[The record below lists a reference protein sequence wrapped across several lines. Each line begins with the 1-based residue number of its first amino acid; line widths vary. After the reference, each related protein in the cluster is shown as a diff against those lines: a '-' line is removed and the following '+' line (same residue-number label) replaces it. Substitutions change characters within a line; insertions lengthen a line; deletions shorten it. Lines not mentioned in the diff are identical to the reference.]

1 MFLRQYKRPKGT
13 YLAICE
19 SFRDPQS
26 KQPRSRI
33 IRTLG
38 YVQDLISED
47 IPDPISFYKQQISIE
62 NERLKS
68 QQEHST
74 QQQISD
80 VSPLT
85 YLGYFPAQAILKK
98 LDVASQ
104 LDIYFQNRKFA
115 FSVRECLFA
124 LVYSRLVHPASK
136 YGTWESVFPRLFQA
150 PSFSYDQVL
159 ACLDA
164 IGQEYEKIVEL
175 FTFQTNET
183 YILDTSK
190 TYFDCTNYYFEI
202 DAEDEWRRKGPSKEN
217 RKDPIIGMGLL
228 LDANC
233 IPIGMRLYPGNASE
247 KPVMRSLIKDMK
259 KQNNITGRTVTVA
272 DKGLNCAQNIK
283 EAVDAGDGYIFSKSV
298 KQLPQKEKTWVLLED
313 GYSEIRNHKGE
324 VKFKIKSC
332 VDVFNYEYTDEN
344 KRKHKFSVKERRVAT
359 YNPAL
364 ARKQK
369 IELQKLVEKASGACL
384 SKAKKDELG
393 ECSKYIQY
401 ESVGEDGNKT
411 GKKVAVSL
419 DYEKIEKDK
428 ACCGYNLMV
437 SSEISMSA
445 LDIYDTYHELWR
457 IEESFRTLKS
467 ELDARPVY
475 LQTANRIKGHFLIC
489 YLSVLV
495 ERLFQFKVLEGKYC
509 SHQVYKFMR
518 DFQVIKLSETRYMNV
533 STTSDII
540 KFLDNKYSLCL
551 GNLYMN
557 HRQIERLLERNL

>member
-272 DKGLNCAQNIK
+272 D
-283 EAVDAGDGYIFSKSV
+283 
-298 KQLPQKEKTWVLLED
+298 
-313 GYSEIRNHKGE
+313 
-324 VKFKIKSC
+324 
-332 VDVFNYEYTDEN
+332 
-344 KRKHKFSVKERRVAT
+344 
-359 YNPAL
+359 
-364 ARKQK
+364 
-369 IELQKLVEKASGACL
+369 
-384 SKAKKDELG
+384 
-393 ECSKYIQY
+393 
-401 ESVGEDGNKT
+401 
-411 GKKVAVSL
+411 
-419 DYEKIEKDK
+419 
-428 ACCGYNLMV
+428 M
-437 SSEISMSA
+437 
-445 LDIYDTYHELWR
+445 
-457 IEESFRTLKS
+457 
-467 ELDARPVY
+467 
-475 LQTANRIKGHFLIC
+475 
-489 YLSVLV
+489 
-495 ERLFQFKVLEGKYC
+495 
-509 SHQVYKFMR
+509 
-518 DFQVIKLSETRYMNV
+518 
-533 STTSDII
+533 
-540 KFLDNKYSLCL
+540 
-551 GNLYMN
+551 
-557 HRQIERLLERNL
+557 